1 MSSKRGGLASGFAGK
16 QNPANPHTPREWVP
30 RLRRPPHCHGLR
42 GVARRG
48 DAEAGRG
55 RARARVSGL
64 GRRRR
69 GPTRVPSASRPRGS
83 AERLRLSPCSG
94 PWVWSPPRPQAVSP
108 GGDSNPG
115 EWSTN
120 GQGARGGS
128 FLGEDRGGGGG
139 HRPRGL
145 PRVCVGGQTPC
156 RGPSSACRPPRD
168 TREARSGRPSLPPV
182 RRPSCRLSN
191 KEQQARN
198 GAAC

>member
-1 MSSKRGGLASGFAGK
+1 MSSAGGGLASGFAGK

-83 AERLRLSPCSG
+83 AERLRLSPCPG

-145 PRVCVGGQTPC
+145 PRVWGGADPLPRAQLRLSPTPGHP
-156 RGPSSACRPPRD
+156 RGAVRTTFPSTSATCI
-168 TREARSGRPSLPPV
+168 LPPV
-182 RRPSCRLSN
+182 
-191 KEQQARN
+191 Q
-198 GAAC
+198 